1 MSQERTRKV
10 GERIRE
16 ERERI
21 KLGVAEFAAGVGVT
35 DRSQRNY
42 ESGQRTPDAEY
53 LIKAD
58 ALGVDIDYVL
68 TGNRSQ
74 WKTLQDSVNDE
85 CQLMEKVI
93 GLLLKKTI
101 EQGAE
106 LDPER
111 FAKSIAFLYRSGR
124 FGAPVTDAV
133 VDELLGIT
141 KLKSS

>member
-1 MSQERTRKV
+1 MSAEQTSSI
-10 GERIRE
+10 GERLRE
-16 ERERI
+16 ERERR
-21 KLGVAEFAAGVGVT
+21 KLGVAEFALGVGVT

-53 LIKAD
+53 LVKAD
-58 ALGVDIDYVL
+58 ALGIDIDYVL

-74 WKTLQDSVNDE
+74 WKSLQESVNDE

-93 GLLLKKTI
+93 ALLLKKTI
-101 EQGAE
+101 EQGAP

-141 KLKSS
+141 RPRPG